1 MRGYPSVGN
10 EIGSKNSRLATH
22 KNTYDSKNS
31 KKVDGPKVVSATI
44 SSHWRESRNKGEK
57 EEGNHELATERRSV
71 S

>member
-1 MRGYPSVGN
+1 MLRGYPSV

-22 KNTYDSKNS
+22 KKNTYDSKNS